1 MYLGNGNLIKDLN
14 KNISNIGYNLLSLFG
29 QSDAPTC
36 SDIKNKRG
44 CVSTSFINLYL
55 QRIGLLLSLPLPESQ
70 YTPFPPEPQKE
81 FLQDQTHPF
90 RPSWLLSRYT
100 QR

>member
-1 MYLGNGNLIKDLN
+1 MEGMPTGTLSI
-14 KNISNIGYNLLSLFG
+14 LSL
-29 QSDAPTC
+29 
-36 SDIKNKRG
+36 
-44 CVSTSFINLYL
+44 STRNRLF
-55 QRIGLLLSLPLPESQ
+55 SLPPPESQ

-90 RPSWLLSRYT
+90 RPFWLLSRYT